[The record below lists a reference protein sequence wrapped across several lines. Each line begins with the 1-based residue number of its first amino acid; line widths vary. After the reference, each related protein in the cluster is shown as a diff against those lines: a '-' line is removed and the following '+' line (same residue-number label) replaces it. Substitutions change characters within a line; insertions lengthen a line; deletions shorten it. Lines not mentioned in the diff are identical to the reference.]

1 MMNMNLLRSHMI
13 WSQVAWDWQ
22 RDWTK
27 RTARQTVILP
37 TDLTLSF
44 ERLMFLGKSHS
55 ACCPVSSYSWHRP
68 GDGAREN
75 GIQRADQTKR
85 VGRMWVK
92 VWIKLSLQ
100 VSLRVEI
107 ILIHL
112 WIFLMFSNCISFP
125 PTTLTQHAQT
135 LPWHTAASG
144 CQSLSA
150 TLKSPQVSV
159 SKDLKKG
166 TSDNKM
172 HAWWNMVAVVS
183 AFFSGHTLLW
193 FFSTS
198 VQIRCHYWADKPEHL
213 LQSRGLD
220 LDGLS
225 KQMQQWFLL
234 SFWLKLTHTPLAGS
248 TVFSGTGRQ

>member
-1 MMNMNLLRSHMI
+1 MESFFLETYFYSSYLSSSFRLLWKRISYIFMMNMNLLRSHMI

-112 WIFLMFSNCISFP
+112 WIFLMFSNCIFSPNNIDTACSDTSLAHSSLWMSISFSN
-125 PTTLTQHAQT
+125 T
-135 LPWHTAASG
+135 
-144 CQSLSA
+144 
-150 TLKSPQVSV
+150 
-159 SKDLKKG
+159 
-166 TSDNKM
+166 
-172 HAWWNMVAVVS
+172 
-183 AFFSGHTLLW
+183 
-193 FFSTS
+193 
-198 VQIRCHYWADKPEHL
+198 
-213 LQSRGLD
+213 
-220 LDGLS
+220 
-225 KQMQQWFLL
+225 
-234 SFWLKLTHTPLAGS
+234 
-248 TVFSGTGRQ
+248 

>member
-1 MMNMNLLRSHMI
+1 MMNMNLLRSDMI

-183 AFFSGHTLLW
+183 AFFFRSYFTLI
-193 FFSTS
+193 F
-198 VQIRCHYWADKPEHL
+198 
-213 LQSRGLD
+213 LD
-220 LDGLS
+220 
-225 KQMQQWFLL
+225 FR
-234 SFWLKLTHTPLAGS
+234 TN
-248 TVFSGTGRQ
+248 